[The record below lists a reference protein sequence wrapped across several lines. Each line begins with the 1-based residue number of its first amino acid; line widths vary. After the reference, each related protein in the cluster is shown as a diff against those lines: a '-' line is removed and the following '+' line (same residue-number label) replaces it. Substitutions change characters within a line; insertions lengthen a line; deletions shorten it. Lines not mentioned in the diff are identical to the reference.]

1 MERRLLEKT
10 VKKWRRKGLQ
20 MRIAG
25 RLALQSASPSVG
37 LGYHGCDVFV
47 CKMNG
52 QGFEA
57 ELTTAIPKGSLV
69 RLRLPGAG
77 TMLAR
82 VAKSHGGV
90 LKADFVNPVS
100 MARLNMT
107 VGLMA
112 ALA

>member
-1 MERRLLEKT
+1 
-10 VKKWRRKGLQ
+10 

-25 RLALQSASPSVG
+25 RLALDSAPPQAG
-37 LGYHGCDVFV
+37 LGYHGCDVLV
-47 CKMNG
+47 CQMDG

-82 VAKSHGGV
+82 VATSKRGRLS
-90 LKADFVNPVS
+90 ADFINPVGPARLS
-100 MARLNMT
+100 MA
-107 VGLMA
+107 VGMMA
-112 ALA
+112 AVA